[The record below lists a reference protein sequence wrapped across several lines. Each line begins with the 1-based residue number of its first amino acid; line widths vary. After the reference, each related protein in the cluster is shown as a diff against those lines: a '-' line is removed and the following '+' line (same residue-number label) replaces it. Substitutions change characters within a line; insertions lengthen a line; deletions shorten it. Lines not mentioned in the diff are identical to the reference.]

1 MTHSIE
7 QYFNKKA
14 LDFGPTHKAVGWGSK
29 ERQTIR
35 FSRIFH
41 YIQRTSGTL
50 LDVGCG
56 IGDFYDFLLTKKG
69 LGLSYLGIDISRE
82 MITLA
87 NGAYPGGNFHVE
99 SLEHHKNDYDVV
111 VACGTFNMFQ
121 TGGHEEY
128 LKQSLLLLLSRTRQM
143 CCVSMLS
150 DKCKEKQSLFYY
162 ANVEV
167 VQRWIPSLWTVTIDD
182 SYLDNDV
189 LFCFKKK
196 QGK

>member
-1 MTHSIE
+1 M
-7 QYFNKKA
+7 
-14 LDFGPTHKAVGWGSK
+14 
-29 ERQTIR
+29 
-35 FSRIFH
+35 
-41 YIQRTSGTL
+41 
-50 LDVGCG
+50 
-56 IGDFYDFLLTKKG
+56 
-69 LGLSYLGIDISRE
+69 
-82 MITLA
+82 
-87 NGAYPGGNFHVE
+87 
-99 SLEHHKNDYDVV
+99 EHHKNDYDVV

-121 TGGHEEY
+121 KGCHEEY